1 MKTFESEEMYLET
14 ILILQQKNAAVRSID
29 IARELNYS
37 RPSVSRG
44 VNLLQKK
51 GFIAIEKNG
60 LIRFTETGKAKAESV
75 YERHRVITELL
86 VLTGA
91 DRELAEE
98 NACRIEHVI
107 SEEMFEILKKY
118 VIERKEEESC

>member
-1 MKTFESEEMYLET
+1 M
-14 ILILQQKNAAVRSID
+14 
-29 IARELNYS
+29 
-37 RPSVSRG
+37 SRG

-86 VLTGA
+86 VSTGA

-118 VIERKEEESC
+118 VIERKGEESC

>member
-14 ILILQQKNAAVRSID
+14 ILLLQQKNAAVRSID

-86 VLTGA
+86 VSTGA

-118 VIERKEEESC
+118 VIERKGEESC

>member
-86 VLTGA
+86 VSTGA

-118 VIERKEEESC
+118 VIERKGEESC